1 MKLFISY
8 RQEDTGGYC
17 TDLCRLLQR
26 AFGDENVFFDIK
38 SIALGDDWV
47 RVVEERIQACD
58 ILLLPIGS
66 QWLTIQDKKGRTR
79 LTNPRDPLRLEIEAA
94 MRAKLRIIPL
104 LVAGADMPEE
114 DQLPGELRRLANC
127 TAFDLRHASFERD
140 VDDLIAR
147 LTGGRRSP
155 SDDDDDDAAEDVVR
169 HRGAA
174 AAPAYD
180 PGPRPASPPPAAPD
194 PFPSGQSAP
203 QINLTGTWQAATGLL
218 YSCWQQGN
226 ALVLES
232 RNAFGV
238 VVFRGQGTLAGNQFS
253 LVYDASYQ
261 PPFVVRGQ
269 AQGVVSPDG
278 QFIVGQ
284 TVDQV
289 TGMQP
294 AQLRRIG

>member
-17 TDLCRLLQR
+17 TDLCRMLQR
-26 AFGDENVFFDIK
+26 SFGDENVFFDIK

-47 RVVEERIQACD
+47 QVVEERIQSCD

-66 QWLTIQDKKGRTR
+66 QWLTIKDKKGRTR

-94 MRAKLRIIPL
+94 LRAKLRIIPL

-114 DQLPGELRRLANC
+114 DQLPGELRHLANC
-127 TAFDLRHASFERD
+127 TAFDLRHASFARD
-140 VDDLIAR
+140 VEDLIDR
-147 LTGGRRSP
+147 LSGGRRST
-155 SDDDDDDAAEDVVR
+155 SAIDVDEDEDAVR
-169 HRGAA
+169 GRAA
-174 AAPAYD
+174 ARPAYSAQ
-180 PGPRPASPPPAAPD
+180 PAGPSPAAPT
-194 PFPSGQSAP
+194 PFPAGQFAP
-203 QINLTGTWQAATGLL
+203 QINLTGTWQAATGVL
-218 YSCWQQGN
+218 YSCWQQGD
-226 ALVLES
+226 AIVLEA
-232 RNAFGV
+232 RNPFGL
-238 VVFRGQGTLAGNQFS
+238 VVFRGQGTLTGNPLS
-253 LVYDASYQ
+253 LTYDASYQ

-284 TVDQV
+284 TMDQV
-289 TGMQP
+289 TGVQP